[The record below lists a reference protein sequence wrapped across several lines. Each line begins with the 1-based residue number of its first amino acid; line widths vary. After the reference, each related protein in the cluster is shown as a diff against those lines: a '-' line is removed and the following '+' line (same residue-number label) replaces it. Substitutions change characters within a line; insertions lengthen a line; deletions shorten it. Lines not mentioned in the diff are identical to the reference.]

1 MKIANYGE
9 FAKALDGL
17 FSAAAINDVAAYQVA
32 LAQSK
37 QKYRQQTVELLA
49 EIKKLKLQIEKYKK
63 QIKQAKTTADKKAVG
78 QKLNNLLSTK
88 TALIKK
94 NKELSGASAFALLKF
109 V

>member
-49 EIKKLKLQIEKYKK
+49 EIKK
-63 QIKQAKTTADKKAVG
+63 A
-78 QKLNNLLSTK
+78 
-88 TALIKK
+88 
-94 NKELSGASAFALLKF
+94 
-109 V
+109 